1 MSAPAARLSERSRLE
16 PSQPGRCQPE
26 SGRAGPTGESGLP
39 RLLPPSAQMAA
50 AEPRDYV
57 DVAAHLR
64 RHGLPRFRGAALIEQ
79 AGAAGLT
86 GRGGAA
92 FPMARK
98 LAAVAAAG
106 RPVIVVGNAAEG
118 EPASSKDAALLWF
131 APQLVLDGL
140 QAAAEAVGARTAYL
154 YLHAADRQKGPDL
167 AGHVRMALASRSA
180 AGTDRASV
188 ELVEAPPRFLA
199 GEETALVAMI
209 NGRAARPRDK
219 TRRVVERGVGGR
231 PTLVQN
237 VETLANLAL
246 IARHGAAWFRGVG
259 TADEPGSVLCTV
271 RDASGRVRIVETAI
285 GTPLHRLVWLGD
297 DVQALLAGGYHGGW
311 LAAGVARQLSLSNAD
326 LRPAGAMI
334 GAGVLVALPAA
345 YCGLAETAHVARS
358 LALESAGQCGPC
370 RNGLPAIAAALA
382 AVARPR
388 PAERELAD
396 IRRWAGLV
404 AGRGACQHP
413 DGTVRFVASAVKVFA
428 GEIAEHG
435 RGRCTAMRSDQFL
448 PLPAAP
454 LSESDWR

>member
-1 MSAPAARLSERSRLE
+1 MSMLAPRLSEHSRSE
-16 PSQPGRCQPE
+16 HSQPE
-26 SGRAGPTGESGLP
+26 STRAVLASESGLP
-39 RLLPPSAQMAA
+39 RLLPPSAQAA
-50 AEPRDYV
+50 AADPRRSIDF
-57 DVAAHLR
+57 AAHLR

-92 FPMARK
+92 FPVARK

-106 RPVIVVGNAAEG
+106 RPAIVVGNAAEG

-140 QAAAEAVGARTAYL
+140 QVAAEAVGARTAYL
-154 YLHAADRQKGPDL
+154 CLHPADRQRGPDL
-167 AGHVRMALASRSA
+167 AAHVQMALASRSA
-180 AGTDRASV
+180 AGIDIASV
-188 ELVEAPPRFLA
+188 ELIEAPPRFLA
-199 GEETALVAMI
+199 GEETALVALI
-209 NGRAARPRDK
+209 NGGAARPRDK

-246 IARHGAAWFRGVG
+246 IARRGAAWFRGVG
-259 TADEPGSVLCTV
+259 TADEPGSMLCTV
-271 RDASGRVRIVETAI
+271 RDPGGRVRIVETAI

-297 DVQALLAGGYHGGW
+297 DVQALLVGGYHGGW
-311 LAAGVARQLSLSNAD
+311 LAAGAARQLSLSNAD

-345 YCGLAETAHVARS
+345 YCGLAETAHVARF

-370 RNGLPAIAAALA
+370 FNGLPAIAAALA
-382 AVARPR
+382 AVAEPR
-388 PAERELAD
+388 PAERQLANL
-396 IRRWAGLV
+396 RRWAGLV
-404 AGRGACQHP
+404 TGRGACHHP
-413 DGTVRFVASAVKVFA
+413 DGTVRFVASALDVFA
-428 GEIAEHG
+428 GELAEHG
-435 RGRCTAMRSDQFL
+435 RGQCTAMRSDQFL
-448 PLPAAP
+448 PLPAAA